1 MHEDACAAVSGKVG
15 MQRVRFGWGGT
26 LLCIAD
32 RVDLEVSA
40 GGTWSGCGG
49 MRGGGRVARA
59 TDASPDPPQVLLSR

>member
-1 MHEDACAAVSGKVG
+1 MGW
-15 MQRVRFGWGGT
+15 WGGGGGGVGRECVGLVGTQRT
-26 LLCIAD
+26 LSCIVD

-59 TDASPDPPQVLLSR
+59 MDASPDPPQVLLSR